1 MMSESDKIIL
11 ESYSKTIAN
20 FAQLFEFETSIIL
33 ASNTEIINYLPSKHL
48 DFKLKPGD
56 AVKTDSLVY
65 QSYRENKVL
74 HREMDASVFGI
85 PYTAVAIPIYNGQNE
100 AIGSFS
106 VCSPENIAA
115 KQTQLQ
121 KITKDLMGSV
131 SAFASTAEE
140 LSAQAQEIAAA
151 SQVLDKT
158 ATASQQRT
166 EETDEVVQIIRSIS
180 GQTNLLG
187 LNAAIEAA
195 RVGEQGR
202 GFGVVAEEIRKLA
215 ATSSDSIAKI
225 DTIIKAIRTDSQ
237 GTASQAAHI
246 NQVIGQ
252 VAEAIT
258 HIAASAQEA
267 SKMVSQIEDL
277 AATLQKK

>member
-1 MMSESDKIIL
+1 MNDSDNLIL
-11 ESYSKTIAN
+11 ASYGKTIAN
-20 FAQLFEFETSIIL
+20 FQQLFEYETSIIL
-33 ASNTEIINYLPSKHL
+33 SSQEEIINYLPSKTL

-56 AVKTDSLVY
+56 PVNKDSLVY
-65 QSYRENKVL
+65 QSCIQNKVL
-74 HREMDASVFGI
+74 QREMDSSVFGVA
-85 PYTAVAIPIYNGQNE
+85 YTALAIPIYNDQGT

-106 VCSPENIAA
+106 ICSPENFAA
-115 KQTQLQ
+115 KQAEL
-121 KITKDLMGSV
+121 KNVTKELTSSI

-140 LSAQAQEIAAA
+140 LSAQAEEIAAA

-158 ATASQQRT
+158 ASASQQRT
-166 EETDEVVQIIRSIS
+166 QETDEVVQIIRSIS
-180 GQTNLLG
+180 SQTNLLG

-246 NQVIGQ
+246 NEVITQ
-252 VAEAIT
+252 VAEAIQ
-258 HIAASAQEA
+258 HIAVSAQEA
-267 SKMVSQIEDL
+267 SKMIHEIEDI
-277 AATLQKK
+277 AASLHRK

>member
-1 MMSESDKIIL
+1 MNESDKSIL
-11 ESYSKTIAN
+11 ASYSKTIAN
-20 FAQLFEFETSIIL
+20 FQQLFEFETSIIL
-33 ASNTEIINYLPSKHL
+33 SSQEEIINYLPSKRL
-48 DFKLKPGD
+48 DFKLRPGD
-56 AVKTDSLVY
+56 PPNTDSLVY
-65 QSYRENKVL
+65 KSCVQNKVL
-74 HREMDASVFGI
+74 RQEMDASVFGVA
-85 PYTAVAIPIYNGQNE
+85 YTALAIPIYNDQGS

-106 VCSPENIAA
+106 ICSPENIAVKQA
-115 KQTQLQ
+115 KLQ
-121 KITKDLMGSV
+121 SVTKELADSI

-140 LSAQAQEIAAA
+140 LSAQTEEIAAA

-158 ATASQQRT
+158 ASASQQRT
-166 EETDEVVQIIRSIS
+166 QETDEVVQIIRSIS

-246 NQVIGQ
+246 NQVIAQ
-252 VAEAIT
+252 VAEAIQ
-258 HIAASAQEA
+258 HIAVSAQAA
-267 SKMVSQIEDL
+267 SKMIIQIEEVTDSL
-277 AATLQKK
+277 GKK